1 MEGAP
6 GMIRVAVVDD
16 HPVFREGTAALLARA
31 PDIAVIGLGG
41 SLREA
46 RAILDSADP
55 PDVLILDVRL
65 GEESGLNLLSAA
77 SRTAVIL
84 FSAFDY
90 PQYRQ
95 AALRL
100 GAAGFVAKSVDT
112 SELLRSV
119 RLAAA
124 GKLVFDRRAED
135 TVPELT
141 ARELEI
147 IQLVADG
154 LTNDEVGTALR
165 VTSKTVEARLGRIF
179 ARTGVQSRT
188 ELATRAIR
196 EGWLDVPNTSA

>member
-46 RAILDSADP
+46 RAMLDSADP

-147 IQLVADG
+147 IRLVADG

>member
-1 MEGAP
+1 
-6 GMIRVAVVDD
+6 MIRVAVVDD

-46 RAILDSADP
+46 RAMLDSADP

-147 IQLVADG
+147 IRLVADG